1 MLRNSLAFPT
11 DKNEQYL
18 KNEPAEFQIMIL
30 NG

>member
-1 MLRNSLAFPT
+1 MLRNSLALPT
-11 DKNEQYL
+11 GTNEQYL